1 MDPTLLT
8 SRENPLLKSI
18 RLAASEARSSAPEYV
33 VAEGMRAVKEAA
45 RSGHG
50 LEAVLM
56 SQTFAA
62 SAEENAPL
70 AAAWLPR
77 NMRICRTTDSLFKS
91 VSRVQSPQGILALVR
106 VPVLA
111 LGEAALP
118 PNPLIL
124 CACGIQDPGNLGT
137 LVRTATAA
145 GASMVCTTP
154 GSVSARNPK
163 AIRASAG
170 AFFHIPVI
178 ERVSAGQL
186 VELGARQNVKL
197 YRTHATAAR
206 SYLDCD
212 FRSACAVLLG
222 NESAGVAADEWQGAV
237 SISIP
242 TTREVESLNVAAAG
256 AIILFEAYRQRIL
269 TPQQSFG

>member
-1 MDPTLLT
+1 MDPRLLT
-8 SRENPLLKSI
+8 SKENSLLKSI
-18 RLAASEARSSAPEYV
+18 RLAASEARRSAREYV
-33 VAEGMRAVKEAA
+33 VAEGLRAVREAA
-45 RSGHG
+45 RSGHV
-50 LEAVLM
+50 LEAVLI
-56 SQTFAA
+56 SQNFAS
-62 SAEENAPL
+62 SAEETATL
-70 AAAWLPR
+70 AEWLPR
-77 NMRICRTTDSLFKS
+77 HVHIRRTTDSLFKS
-91 VSRVQSPQGILALVR
+91 VSGVQSPQGILALVR
-106 VPVLA
+106 VPVVA

-145 GASMVCTTP
+145 RASMVCTTP
-154 GSVSARNPK
+154 GSASARNPK

-170 AFFHIPVI
+170 TFFHIPVI

-186 VELGARQNVKL
+186 VELSARKNIKL
-197 YRTHATAAR
+197 YRTDAAAAQ

-222 NESAGVAADEWQGAV
+222 NESAGVAADEWPGAV
-237 SISIP
+237 SIGIP
-242 TTREVESLNVAAAG
+242 TTPEVESLNVAAAG

-269 TPQQSFG
+269 TSQQGFR